1 MIKSSKRVG
10 KFYRIN
16 QYIQAKEVR
25 VVDEK
30 GTVIGVLP
38 IFNAIQKAKELGAD
52 LIEVAPNAKPPVCKI
67 IDFKKFKYLEAKKE
81 QEEKKGQKG
90 GDLKEV
96 MFSPFIA
103 KNDLNIRIKRIK
115 EFLGEGNKI
124 KIRIRFSGRE
134 LGKKD
139 FGYKILSQIMEDLGE
154 IAAKDGETKF
164 QGKELFLIL
173 SPKKNFAKKD
183 KEPSFA
189 KASADAKA
197 MADRSEGKTK

>member
-1 MIKSSKRVG
+1 MIKFQKRVG

-30 GTVIGVLP
+30 GKMLGVLP
-38 IFNAIQKAKELGAD
+38 IFNAIQKAKELEGD
-52 LIEVAPNAKPPVCKI
+52 LIEVAPNASPPVCKI
-67 IDFKKFKYLEAKKE
+67 INFKKFKYLEAKKE

-139 FGYKILSQIMEDLGE
+139 FGYKIVDQVLTELGDLANKEGE
-154 IAAKDGETKF
+154 PKF
-164 QGKELFLIL
+164 MGKELFLIL
-173 SPKKNFAKKD
+173 SPNKNSAQKNKEKKEKN
-183 KEPSFA
+183 E
-189 KASADAKA
+189 
-197 MADRSEGKTK
+197 TKNENPQTSGQKS

>member
-139 FGYKILSQIMEDLGE
+139 FGYKIVDQVLTELGDLANKEGE
-154 IAAKDGETKF
+154 PKF
-164 QGKELFLIL
+164 MGKELFLIL
-173 SPKKNFAKKD
+173 SPNKNSAQKNKEKKEKN
-183 KEPSFA
+183 E
-189 KASADAKA
+189 
-197 MADRSEGKTK
+197 TKNENPQTSGQKS